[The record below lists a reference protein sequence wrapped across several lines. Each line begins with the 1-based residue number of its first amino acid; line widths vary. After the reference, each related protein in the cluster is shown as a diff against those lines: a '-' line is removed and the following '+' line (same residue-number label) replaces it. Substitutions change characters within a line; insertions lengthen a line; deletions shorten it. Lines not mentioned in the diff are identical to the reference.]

1 MNDTTNTNKL
11 PFEFTGKAGEYFGIW
26 IVNVLLTVVTL
37 TLYTPWAKVRTRR
50 YFYGNTLLDNSAFD
64 YTAEPW
70 ALLKGYLVALGFFIL
85 YYMGTNFYPL
95 LLPILMLVFLMAMPW
110 LVVRSM
116 MFNAFHSVYR
126 NMRFSFKK
134 NYGGAAA
141 VFIGW
146 PLLMPL
152 TLGLIFPF
160 IQFKQKKFFVENS
173 SFGQSEFKFHA
184 TPGGFYKVYWLI
196 MLFVVLGVIGMIAAI
211 AIPAYHNYV
220 EQARMGQMMY
230 GRFINAA
237 DDPGI
242 MMLSMAISQIAT
254 LLFYIGIF
262 AYIQARVGNLV
273 WNNVELASNRFE
285 SKLRARD
292 LFWIFFSNIF
302 MIVISFGLLIPW
314 ARVRMAKYR
323 ASKLSML
330 AVGDLNGFIKSEQ
343 DQVGA
348 TGDQVGEM
356 FDMDIG
362 L

>member
-1 MNDTTNTNKL
+1 M
-11 PFEFTGKAGEYFGIW
+11 
-26 IVNVLLTVVTL
+26 
-37 TLYTPWAKVRTRR
+37 
-50 YFYGNTLLDNSAFD
+50 
-64 YTAEPW
+64 
-70 ALLKGYLVALGFFIL
+70 
-85 YYMGTNFYPL
+85 
-95 LLPILMLVFLMAMPW
+95 
-110 LVVRSM
+110 
-116 MFNAFHSVYR
+116 
-126 NMRFSFKK
+126 
-134 NYGGAAA
+134 
-141 VFIGW
+141 
-146 PLLMPL
+146 
-152 TLGLIFPF
+152 
-160 IQFKQKKFFVENS
+160 
-173 SFGQSEFKFHA
+173 
-184 TPGGFYKVYWLI
+184 
-196 MLFVVLGVIGMIAAI
+196 
-211 AIPAYHNYV
+211 
-220 EQARMGQMMY
+220 
-230 GRFINAA
+230 
-237 DDPGI
+237 
-242 MMLSMAISQIAT
+242 
-254 LLFYIGIF
+254 LFYIGIF